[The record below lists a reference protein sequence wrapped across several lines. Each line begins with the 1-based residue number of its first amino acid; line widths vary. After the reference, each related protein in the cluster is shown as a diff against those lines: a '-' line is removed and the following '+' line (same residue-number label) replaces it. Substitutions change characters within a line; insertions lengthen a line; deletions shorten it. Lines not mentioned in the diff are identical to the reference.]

1 MKALSLKTIF
11 LFALGIFLMACNTS
25 QNITAQWKDKSTS
38 WNEPV
43 KKLFIAAMSDDFL
56 TRARVEEKLKEKFV
70 ARGVEVVLSTELFP
84 RKQFPGNAEIPEEK
98 MAEMIRGENCD
109 YALTIALLDVKT
121 EERYQPGTEYVVSP
135 FVFYRNYYRYYYH
148 RYPVIYEPGYYTET
162 STYFLET
169 NLFSMTEEKLVWS
182 TQSDAY
188 NPSGFDSW
196 FKGYSK
202 LIMKQLEKDGIIPLE
217 LK

>member
-1 MKALSLKTIF
+1 MKLNFFSKLLLAFPIF
-11 LFALGIFLMACNTS
+11 ILASCVSN
-25 QNITAQWKDKSTS
+25 QNITAQWKDPGTV

-43 KKLFIAAMSDDFL
+43 KRIFIAAMSDDFIA
-56 TRARVEEKLKEKFV
+56 RARVEEKLKEQFTNQ
-70 ARGVEVVLSTELFP
+70 GVEDVLSTELFP
-84 RKQFPGNAEIPEEK
+84 RKQFSGNTQIPEEK
-98 MAEMIRGENCD
+98 MVEMIRDEKCD

-121 EERYQPGTEYVVSP
+121 EERYQPGTEYTPAP

-169 NLFSMTEEKLVWS
+169 NLFSIVEEKLVWS

-202 LIMKQLEKDGIIPLE
+202 LIMKQLEKDGIIGLQ
-217 LK
+217 KD